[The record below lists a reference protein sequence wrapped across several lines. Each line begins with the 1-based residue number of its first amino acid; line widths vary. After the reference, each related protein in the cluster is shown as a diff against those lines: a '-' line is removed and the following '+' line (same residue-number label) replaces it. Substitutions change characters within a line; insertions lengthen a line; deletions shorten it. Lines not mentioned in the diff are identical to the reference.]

1 MTEQDLYLTSSS
13 IRRQEG
19 SGGTRRGGPT
29 VDDGSGRGAVPHER
43 WNGIGPGTN
52 LSGAMEKACHPMTG
66 LDSICTH
73 RKPSWEPP

>member
-1 MTEQDLYLTSSS
+1 VTEQDLYLTSSS

-19 SGGTRRGGPT
+19 SGGTRRDGPT
-29 VDDGSGRGAVPHER
+29 VEDGSVAKTVPHER
-43 WNGIGPGTN
+43 WNGSAPGTN
-52 LSGAMEKACHPMTG
+52 LFGALQKACHPMTG